1 MAKSLQ
7 PPETGE
13 CRRAA
18 HLTFPV
24 DDQVGQGLELLAVEL
39 AVQVLTRVARVLE
52 GDLARALER
61 AGLGDADKR
70 PVERAARQRSPHD
83 RVLASGE
90 EERQRR
96 RSLAQVDAGD
106 LSGLDA
112 LARAVEDVV
121 GDLEGDPERE
131 AELAE
136 AAAAEH
142 ASGFEELAGLQRTAL
157 EIRLHGRVRV
167 VRLAP
172 LQRLATRKAERGVR
186 EQSNSLAIAGRS
198 QLGERAGEEVVA
210 GRARRIRAV
219 GRPSRGTP
227 AAEFGAVDQVV
238 VNE

>member
-7 PPETGE
+7 PPETGG
-13 CRRAA
+13 CCGAG
-18 HLTFPV
+18 HLAFPV

-39 AVQVLTRVARVLE
+39 AVQVLTRLARVLE

-70 PVERAARQRSPHD
+70 SVERAARQRPPHD
-83 RVLASGE
+83 RVLAGGE

-112 LARAVEDVV
+112 LAGAVEDVV
-121 GDLEGDPERE
+121 GDLEGDPERK

-136 AAAAEH
+136 PAAAEH
-142 ASGFEELAGLQRTAL
+142 ASGFEELAGLQSTAL
-157 EIRLHGRVRV
+157 EIRLHRRVRV

-172 LQRLATRKAERGVR
+172 LKRLAARQAERGVSK
-186 EQSNSLAIAGRS
+186 QSNSLAIAGRS
-198 QLGERAGEEVVA
+198 QFGEGAGEQVVA
-210 GRARRIRAV
+210 GRAR
-219 GRPSRGTP
+219 
-227 AAEFGAVDQVV
+227 
-238 VNE
+238 